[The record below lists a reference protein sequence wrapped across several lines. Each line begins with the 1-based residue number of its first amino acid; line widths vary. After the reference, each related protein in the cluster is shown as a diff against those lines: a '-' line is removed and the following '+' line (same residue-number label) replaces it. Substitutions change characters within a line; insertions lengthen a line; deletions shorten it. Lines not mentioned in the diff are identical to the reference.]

1 MRIPGLP
8 GANDPT
14 FRTRD
19 ALLLSLDRIVQEV
32 CMELAD
38 EGMLIAPRIAK
49 TAIQA
54 ARQQIAGRGTP
65 SPDELVERIRL
76 RLRNERILLPAPMIH
91 RLLEA
96 YLRKVVE
103 LEITEVSDFR
113 AG

>member
-1 MRIPGLP
+1 MSIPGLP

-32 CMELAD
+32 CAELAH
-38 EGMLIAPRIAK
+38 EGTVIAPRIAK
-49 TAIQA
+49 SAIQA
-54 ARQQIAGRGTP
+54 ARQQIAGERTP
-65 SPDELVERIRL
+65 SPDELVDRIRQ
-76 RLRNERILLPAPMIH
+76 RLRSERILLPAAMIH
-91 RLLEA
+91 QLLEA

-103 LEITEVSDFR
+103 LDITEVNDFR